1 MAATQLGTSFSL
13 YAFKNKIQT
22 GVRPNIF
29 KITIPTPPGL
39 GGARIN
45 TQNLITVLCKSGQ
58 LPASTQGVVDVPFRG
73 RSLKIPGDR
82 SFESWRA
89 TFYNDPTFELRTF
102 FEEWTNY
109 ANVFG
114 ENAGDLTPDKNFA
127 DITIEQLGK
136 DNPAVTSDALPVL
149 RTYKL
154 IGAWPSNVSAID
166 LDYDTKDQIETFDV
180 TFEYQ
185 YYQIGGGNNEKQQQK
200 LI

>member
-1 MAATQLGTSFSL
+1 MAATSLGTNFSL
-13 YAFKNKIQT
+13 NAFKNKIQT

-29 KITIPTPPGL
+29 KIKINTPPGL
-39 GGARIN
+39 GTGAIDGQ
-45 TQNLITVLCKSGQ
+45 TLTVLCKSGQ
-58 LPASTQGVVDVPFRG
+58 MPGSTQGVVDVPFRG

-82 SFESWRA
+82 TFESWRA
-89 TFYNDPTFELRTF
+89 SFYNDPSFNLRTF

-127 DITIEQLGK
+127 DIVIEQLGK
-136 DNPAVTSDALPVL
+136 DNPAVTSDNLPVL

-154 IGAWPSNVSAID
+154 IGAWPSNVSPID
-166 LDYDTKDQIETFDV
+166 LDYETKDQIETFDV

-185 YYQIGGGNNEKQQQK
+185 YYEIGGGTNERQQQK